1 MGERVH
7 EGALASLPRR
17 GADAG
22 KLAPGAVRAILAPA
36 MKPMFKVGVVV
47 LGYVAAFVV
56 ASAVTA
62 IRIALTSGPDAQ
74 ASSGMYAFGDAFL
87 WLNVFGICALL
98 PTGAALYFLRSY
110 RRVWSA
116 VATAALTVGVTGLAA
131 VILYALRQAE
141 ASMLAP
147 FTMLSPLRLLV
158 APLLALVFL
167 VCALVAPRGFPRS
180 ALLSAALMEMVAT
193 GYIGLVWFVP
203 VFLGRS

>member
-1 MGERVH
+1 
-7 EGALASLPRR
+7 
-17 GADAG
+17 
-22 KLAPGAVRAILAPA
+22 